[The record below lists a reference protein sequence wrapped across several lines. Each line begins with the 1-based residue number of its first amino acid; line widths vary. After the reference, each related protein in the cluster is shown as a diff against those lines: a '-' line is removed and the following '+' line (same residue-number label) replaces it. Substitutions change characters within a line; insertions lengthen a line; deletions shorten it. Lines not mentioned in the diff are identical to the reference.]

1 MACSENSKMRRESA
15 DFIGRDG
22 NRAADNLGKEF
33 VHREEDSLGCH
44 VPQRDRLQRR
54 NRLIFE
60 PIKSVS
66 RKGGF
71 VINTE
76 SHRGEGKGCWQSDR
90 LQRCQSIS
98 RRVVAPL

>member
-1 MACSENSKMRRESA
+1 MPGSENSKMRRESA

-22 NRAADNLGKEF
+22 DRAPDNLGEGI
-33 VHREEDSLGCH
+33 VHREEDFLGCH
-44 VPQRDRLQRR
+44 MPQWNRLQRR
-54 NRLIFE
+54 NRLIFD
-60 PIKSVS
+60 PIESVS
-66 RKGGF
+66 REGGF